1 MTILLN
7 GRNQDI
13 PEGGSIL
20 ALLES
25 LGIALGRVAV
35 ELNGGVLRREDYA
48 GSILRPADRVEIVQ
62 FVGGG

>member
-1 MTILLN
+1 MTIQLN
-7 GRNQDI
+7 GRDQDV

-25 LGIALGRVAV
+25 LGVAPGRVAV
-35 ELNGGVLRREDYA
+35 EVNGGVLRREDFS
-48 GSILRPADRVEIVQ
+48 GSILKAADRVEIVQ

>member
-1 MTILLN
+1 VTIQLN
-7 GRNQDI
+7 GRDQDV

-25 LGIALGRVAV
+25 LGVAPGRVAV
-35 ELNGGVLRREDYA
+35 EVNGGVLRREDFS
-48 GSILRPADRVEIVQ
+48 GSILKPSDRVEIVQ